1 MAEEVVRF
9 DETFSVEDVIK
20 VQKALMKRFKAG
32 KDEPIKTV
40 GLALCVAEIEVM
52 MWKRMMAEYITNVDE
67 VIEGIRLQAK
77 ERASYMYKH

>member
-9 DETFSVEDVIK
+9 DVTFSVEDVLS

-52 MWKRMMAEYITNVDE
+52 LWKRMMAEHITNGEE
-67 VIEGIRLQAK
+67 VIKGIRLQAL
-77 ERASYMYKH
+77 ERASYLCK